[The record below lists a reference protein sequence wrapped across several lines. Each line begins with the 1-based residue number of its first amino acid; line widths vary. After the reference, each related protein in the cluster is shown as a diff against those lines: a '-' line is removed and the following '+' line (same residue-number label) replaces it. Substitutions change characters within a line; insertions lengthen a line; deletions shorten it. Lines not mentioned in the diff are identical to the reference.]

1 MVSELSSLSHESGDA
16 SARTALRRTLLA
28 RRPAGNHR
36 AAHDAALTQSL
47 ADLLAT
53 LDACCIGFYWP
64 IRGEFDMVAEVV
76 RWLRAGPNVTSSA
89 NPHDDAPMAA
99 HAGSTR
105 RAALPVIHTRAA
117 PLDFHLWTPE
127 TPMRS
132 GQYNI
137 PEPQGTA
144 AVTPDILLI
153 PCVGV
158 DRKRYRMGYGGGYY
172 DRTLAALSPRPQAI
186 GIAYADTVV
195 ESIAPQAHD
204 IALDRVVTED
214 GIW

>member
-1 MVSELSSLSHESGDA
+1 MLIPVMVSELSSLSHDSGA
-16 SARTALRRTLLA
+16 VPARAELRRTLLA
-28 RRPAGNHR
+28 RRPAGDRR

-47 ADLLAT
+47 AGLLAT
-53 LDACCIGFYWP
+53 LDDCCIGFYWP
-64 IRGEFDMVAEVV
+64 IRGEFDVVAEVV
-76 RWLRAGPNVTSSA
+76 RWLRAGPDA
-89 NPHDDAPMAA
+89 NPQTNSS
-99 HAGSTR
+99 GTR

-144 AVTPDILLI
+144 AVIPDILLI

-158 DRKRYRMGYGGGYY
+158 DRQRYRMGYGGGYY
-172 DRTLAALSPRPQAI
+172 DRTLAALFPRPQAI

-195 ESIAPQAHD
+195 ESIAPEAHD

>member
-1 MVSELSSLSHESGDA
+1 MVSELSSLSHESGA
-16 SARTALRRTLLA
+16 APARAELRRTLLA
-28 RRPAGNHR
+28 RRPAGDRR
-36 AAHDAALTQSL
+36 AAHDAALAQSL

-76 RWLRAGPNVTSSA
+76 RWLRADPNA
-89 NPHDDAPMAA
+89 DPYAKA
-99 HAGSTR
+99 HTAGTR

-144 AVTPDILLI
+144 AVTPDVLLI

-158 DRKRYRMGYGGGYY
+158 DRQRYRMGYGGGYY
-172 DRTLAALSPRPQAI
+172 DRTLAAMYPRPQAI

-195 ESIAPQAHD
+195 ESIAPEAHD